1 METELDLDAL
11 PALASLARRWK
22 RAHDEGLAH
31 VEAIPDLFAAAAAA
45 ASEEGRGFESSPSS
59 SSSAAAPAPEPSRA
73 GEVVRRAAL
82 AAPSPRL
89 AAFLAAGRRHPSAI
103 AEAPQKL
110 TDAIS
115 GAIRAARAAD
125 AIALEAEATLAE
137 FRSAL
142 GSSADRPAR
151 DGAAAGS
158 TTAPPHHRRHHW
170 IDDVPAGVLLAR
182 VPWGAE
188 HRTVEQ
194 WAWLC
199 EAAVEGA
206 LAESAAARAV
216 AEYLGR
222 GGPPGGGG
230 EGEEEAEEALEEG
243 KLRGCAEVWRL
254 RAYVDEE
261 LLEALA
267 RGGE

>member
-59 SSSAAAPAPEPSRA
+59 SSSAAAPAPSRA

-125 AIALEAEATLAE
+125 AIALEAEATLAA

-142 GSSADRPAR
+142 GSSADRPALE
-151 DGAAAGS
+151 DGAAGS

-216 AEYLGR
+216 AEYLAG

>member
-45 ASEEGRGFESSPSS
+45 ASEEGRANPPPPPPLRRGAGAVARGRRSRP
-59 SSSAAAPAPEPSRA
+59 PRRA
-73 GEVVRRAAL
+73 GR
-82 AAPSPRL
+82 APSPRL

-125 AIALEAEATLAE
+125 AIALEAEATLAA

-142 GSSADRPAR
+142 GSSADRP
-151 DGAAAGS
+151 DLEDAAAGS

-206 LAESAAARAV
+206 LAEPAAARAV
-216 AEYLGR
+216 AEYPPGA
-222 GGPPGGGG
+222 PGGGG
-230 EGEEEAEEALEEG
+230 GE
-243 KLRGCAEVWRL
+243 RGRRRRRRRSRRGNCGG
-254 RAYVDEE
+254 
-261 LLEALA
+261 A
-267 RGGE
+267 RRCGGSGRTWTRSCWKR